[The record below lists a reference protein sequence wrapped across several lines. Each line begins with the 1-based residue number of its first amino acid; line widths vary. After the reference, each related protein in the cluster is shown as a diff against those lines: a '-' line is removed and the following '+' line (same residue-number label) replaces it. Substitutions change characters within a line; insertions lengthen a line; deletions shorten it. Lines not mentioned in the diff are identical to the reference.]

1 MDDKK
6 STAPDEGNRERQKVN
21 QANCISEREALIREY
36 ERRLAKLK
44 SGASPSDVV
53 F

>member
-1 MDDKK
+1 MEEAKK
-6 STAPDEGNRERQKVN
+6 TVPDEGNRERQKVD
-21 QANCISEREALIREY
+21 QVSGISEREALIREY

-44 SGASPSDVV
+44 NGASPSNVI